1 MKRLLGRLNKRGS
14 GKGILSRKDVLLVIA
29 ILSAAILLYFVLGA
43 PGQAEGGQIRVV
55 ADGQEYG
62 TYSLGEDRV
71 IEIVQDCGRNV
82 IHIEGGYAWM
92 EEADCPDGYCMR
104 QGRIHQVKQ
113 SVICLPHR
121 LVVEVLTADS
131 EQAEK
136 REEAGETL
144 PDAVVH

>member
-1 MKRLLGRLNKRGS
+1 MSDSNKWGRKMEL
-14 GKGILSRKDVLLVIA
+14 LSRKDVMLVIA
-29 ILSAAILLYFVLGA
+29 ILTTAVLLHFVLEA
-43 PGQAEGGQIRVV
+43 PGQAEGGQLRVV

-62 TYSLGEDRV
+62 TYPLGEDRV
-71 IEIVQDCGRNV
+71 IEIVQDCGKNV

-121 LVVEVLTADS
+121 LVVEVLAADG
-131 EQAEK
+131 EQADK
-136 REEAGETL
+136 REETGEPV

>member
-1 MKRLLGRLNKRGS
+1 MSDSNKRGR
-14 GKGILSRKDVLLVIA
+14 KMELLSRKDILLVIA
-29 ILSAAILLYFVLGA
+29 ILTAAVLLHFVLET
-43 PGQAEGGQIRVV
+43 PGQAEGGQLRVV
-55 ADGQEYG
+55 VNGEEYG
-62 TYSLGEDRV
+62 TYSLGQEQV
-71 IEIVQDCGRNV
+71 IEIVRDCGRNV

-121 LVVEVLTADS
+121 LVAEVLAADG
-131 EQAEK
+131 EQADQ
-136 REEAGETL
+136 REEAGEPV